1 MAFARHTTVRWLL
14 DLGHSVLFTLIGC
27 SFVRKYLKI
36 KIEMINDEAKFDYQP
51 VAQRHQIVS
60 GSVAQLNLCL
70 H

>member
-1 MAFARHTTVRWLL
+1 MAFPRHTTVWWLL
-14 DLGHSVLFTLIGC
+14 DLGHSVTLIGC

-36 KIEMINDEAKFDYQP
+36 KIEMVNDEAKFDYQP

-60 GSVAQLNLCL
+60 SSVALLNLCL